1 MITEQ
6 LPFESDQS
14 KDCSVTATEILMVN
28 CPEVSFV
35 YNAELFI
42 ETKNKGITDYGGAT
56 QLIGTHKVIEK
67 TEQGKISFAD
77 PT

>member
-1 MITEQ
+1 VITEH
-6 LPFESDQS
+6 LPFQEGQS
-14 KDCSVTATEILMVN
+14 KECTVTATNILMVN

-42 ETKNKGITDYGGAT
+42 ETKNKGIKDYGGET
-56 QLIGTHKVIEK
+56 QLIGIHKVIEK

-77 PT
+77 PS